1 MADKYVV
8 VNKTVNKVV
17 DFGKIISSKHSAI
30 DKRDSLNVGGDVCGK
45 FGEKNRYSVFKLKE
59 VV

>member
-8 VNKTVNKVV
+8 VNTTVNKVV
-17 DFGKIISSKHSAI
+17 DFGKILSNKYTA
-30 DKRDSLNVGGDVCGK
+30 KAKLDSLNVGSDVCGK
-45 FGEKNRYSVFKLKE
+45 FAEKNKYGIFKLKE